1 MPRESIAMTYEAV
14 LAVLK
19 EERWAAL
26 GTVDQVAGVWPDIV
40 PMTLEGERVYFRV
53 AVGSR
58 SQANIE
64 RDDRVCCAVDRYPT
78 YYEIKGITA
87 HGHAKPV
94 GDDAAERVSQA
105 LDGAGYP
112 IGAAMDTVDAAAD
125 KNGLI
130 YSIGLDD
137 LTSFDFTKI
146 VKKF

>member
-53 AVGSR
+53 AAGSR
-58 SQANIE
+58 SQANIQ

-87 HGHAKPV
+87 HGRATLV
-94 GDDAAERVSQA
+94 GEDAAERVSQA
-105 LDGAGYP
+105 LDGARDPTYAGNRE
-112 IGAAMDTVDAAAD
+112 GQ
-125 KNGLI
+125 I

-137 LTSFDFTKI
+137 LTSFDFAKI

>member
-53 AVGSR
+53 AAGSR
-58 SQANIE
+58 SQANIQ

-87 HGHAKPV
+87 HGRATPV
-94 GDDAAERVSQA
+94 GEDAAERVSQA
-105 LDGAGYP
+105 LDGAGNPTYA
-112 IGAAMDTVDAAAD
+112 G
-125 KNGLI
+125 NREGQI

-137 LTSFDFTKI
+137 LTSFDFAKI